1 MGEILTRIGE
11 AGLTVKVDKCQFGMK
26 QCVYLGHVVGNGMI
40 QPEVSKVEAVQSFA
54 RLETKTQVRGFL
66 GLTGYYR
73 RFIPDYATVAAP
85 LTDLTR
91 KSAPNIVQWS
101 EACNNAFKELKDR
114 LCRSPILSS
123 PDFLRPFILQTDA
136 SDRGAGAVL
145 SQIGEDGEE
154 HPVGY
159 YSRKFQPREERYST
173 VEKECLAIK
182 LAISAFRVY
191 LLGRKFMIQTDH
203 RSLEWLDRLK
213 ESNPRLCR
221 WSLSLQPY
229 QYEVVHRSGK
239 MNMNADTLSRAAT
252 T

>member
-1 MGEILTRIGE
+1 M
-11 AGLTVKVDKCQFGMK
+11 
-26 QCVYLGHVVGNGMI
+26 
-40 QPEVSKVEAVQSFA
+40 
-54 RLETKTQVRGFL
+54 
-66 GLTGYYR
+66 
-73 RFIPDYATVAAP
+73 
-85 LTDLTR
+85 
-91 KSAPNIVQWS
+91 
-101 EACNNAFKELKDR
+101 
-114 LCRSPILSS
+114 
-123 PDFLRPFILQTDA
+123 
-136 SDRGAGAVL
+136 
-145 SQIGEDGEE
+145 
-154 HPVGY
+154 GY